1 MYPPSISASGTA
13 VVSLPTSTTVMLS
26 GIVSLDGGGGS
37 ANCAPEGRREPAR
50 IARIRIELVAAIVA
64 VVVIAVRGWVFSCN
78 GLNPNFFF
86 CSLVVACSSPDCN
99 DEFKQM
105 L

>member
-1 MYPPSISASGTA
+1 MYSPSISATGTSGTA

-86 CSLVVACSSPDCN
+86 LFPRCCMQQPGL
-99 DEFKQM
+99 Q
-105 L
+105 